1 MNRTG
6 LLLWIAGC
14 SALAAWEAASAIADH
29 TPSVWALACALVL
42 ASGAALVVLVAYQSN
57 TAKSAYFAWTASVLV
72 AMLAGQLS
80 DGRFVPWPVWIAGV
94 VILVLIWIK
103 TKDLITNY
111 DRRADR
117 SPQ

>member
-14 SALAAWEAASAIADH
+14 SALAAWEFTSALADRAL
-29 TPSVWALACALVL
+29 SVWTLACALVL
-42 ASGAALVVLVAYQSN
+42 ASGAALVVLVSRQSN
-57 TAKSAYFAWTASVLV
+57 AAKSAYIAWTASVLV

-80 DGRFVPWPVWIAGV
+80 TDRFVPWPVWIAGV
-94 VILVLIWIK
+94 VILVVLWVK

-111 DRRADR
+111 AAGADR